1 MGKRAVNV
9 QVTLDR
15 RHGDDKRGVDKMI
28 RKFIRL
34 CKKERI
40 REEYRERGEFKPR
53 SQKLKEKSNRA
64 MRRRIRDAKK
74 AEKQAMKNRLHLE
87 KT

>member
-15 RHGDDKRGVDKMI
+15 RHGDDRRAVDKMI
-28 RKFIRL
+28 RKFIKI

-40 REEYRERGEFKPR
+40 REEYRDRGAFKSVP
-53 SQKLKEKSNRA
+53 QKHKEKSIRA
-64 MRRRIRDAKK
+64 AKRRARDAKK
-74 AEKQAMKNRLHLE
+74 AAQQSSRQRQHFEK
-87 KT
+87 